1 MTTIWWVLA
10 GLAVALELAT
20 GTFYLLMIALGLAAG
35 ALTSHLG
42 LPLVGQIATAALV
55 GGGATAAWH
64 WKRAREPAAAQASEN
79 RDVHLDIGA
88 QVRVESWNPDRTA
101 RVEYRGAQWSVR
113 LAADAPTVAG
123 PCVVR
128 AVEGNW
134 LVVAPER

>member
-35 ALTSHLG
+35 AIASHLG
-42 LPLVGQIATAALV
+42 LSPVVQIAAAAVL
-55 GGGATAAWH
+55 GGGATAVWH
-64 WKRAREPAAAQASEN
+64 WRRARQPAAVHASEN

-88 QVRVESWNPDRTA
+88 KVHVEAWNPDGTA
-101 RVEYRGAQWSVR
+101 RVEYRGALWSVR
-113 LAADAPTVAG
+113 LAAEAAAVPG